1 MKSKSLLYFLLFS
14 TFIFAQERYFLKSD
28 TRLYTTNS
36 TSSSFL
42 GYFKYGAEIQLL
54 SANENGWY
62 KVKSDN
68 LSEGFVPSK
77 FVSKTLNVSDLKTK
91 DTENPIIEGGDEY
104 YGGNHLFVLGAGL
117 KARALPDKTSKL
129 REILTCGEPVAVNY
143 LPLNSEEWVNISG
156 SFNVEYA
163 KYVQRKYLGNRP
175 NFEELSN
182 QFDKLNASNIAER
195 KTVAERLVELAWN
208 SENEKL
214 IVAYDK
220 YYSVVKQLN
229 DEKLLADSEVN
240 MLLAK
245 SLSKHKSDESII
257 DFTKNAEFV
266 VKGIKSKNY
275 QIAYKDLIKA
285 FGKPTKTEKIS
296 DECGVF
302 LSDIFYYYKDLQV
315 SVDVKQNIA
324 ELIKV
329 LINSNNKFV
338 INANSILNNT
348 TTEKE
353 FITKYNSYIDAH
365 FKTPHIYYLMID
377 AGSITIEFKD
387 GKIYSV
393 TIGFDC

>member
-1 MKSKSLLYFLLFS
+1 MKSKALLFFLLFS
-14 TFIFAQERYFLKSD
+14 TFIFAQEHYFLKSD

-68 LSEGFVPSK
+68 SSEGFVPAK
-77 FVSKTLNVSDLKTK
+77 FVSKNLNISDVYSK
-91 DTENPIIEGGDEY
+91 DKENPIIDGGDEY

-143 LPLNSEEWVNISG
+143 SPVNSEEWVNISG
-156 SFNVEYA
+156 SFNAEYA

-175 NFEELSN
+175 TFEELSY
-182 QFDKLNASNIAER
+182 QFDKLDATNIAER
-195 KTVAERLVELAWN
+195 KTVSERLVELAWN
-208 SENEKL
+208 SGNDKL
-214 IVAYDK
+214 ILAYDK

-229 DEKLLADSEVN
+229 DEKLLADTELN

-245 SLSKHKSDESII
+245 SLSKHKSDQAII
-257 DFTKNAEFV
+257 DFTKNSEFV

-275 QIAYKDLIKA
+275 EITSKDLIKA

-302 LSDIFYYYKDLQV
+302 LSDTFYYYPDLEV
-315 SVDVKQNIA
+315 SVDVKQNKA

-329 LINSNNKFV
+329 VINSNNKFV
-338 INANSILNNT
+338 INANSVLDNT
-348 TTEKE
+348 TTEKD
-353 FITKYNSYIDAH
+353 FITKYSSYIYAN
-365 FKTPHIYYLMID
+365 FKTPHVYYLMLD

-387 GKIYSV
+387 GKIYSA